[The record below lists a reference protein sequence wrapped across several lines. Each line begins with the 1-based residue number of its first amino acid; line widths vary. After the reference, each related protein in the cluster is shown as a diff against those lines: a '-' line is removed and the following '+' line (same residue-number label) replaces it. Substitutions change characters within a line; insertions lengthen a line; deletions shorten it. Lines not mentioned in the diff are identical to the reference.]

1 MERGDVVGHSKR
13 AQFFIASKECY
24 ESERREK
31 RLDNQAD
38 SEFLPFYSGL
48 RGTKYDWGNEERNN
62 RLQWSSILLQLLL
75 EIMKIIHISGF
86 SMLI

>member
-1 MERGDVVGHSKR
+1 MERGDVLGHSKR
-13 AQFFIASKECY
+13 AQFFIASKEGY

-48 RGTKYDWGNEERNN
+48 KGTKYDWGNEERNN

-75 EIMKIIHISGF
+75 EIMKIIHISTF